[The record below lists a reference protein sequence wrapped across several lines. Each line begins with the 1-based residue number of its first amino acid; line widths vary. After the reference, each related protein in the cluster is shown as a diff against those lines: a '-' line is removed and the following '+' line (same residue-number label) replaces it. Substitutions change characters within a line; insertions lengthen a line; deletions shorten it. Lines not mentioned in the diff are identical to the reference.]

1 MSKNIEVSVVIPT
14 KNEEISIAQFISWV
28 FEGFKNAGTTGEII
42 LLDSSSDNTPY
53 IASEMGARV
62 IEVRESGLGN
72 AYRKGRGVAN
82 GRFLILGDADCTY
95 DFRDIAPFLN
105 KLNEGF
111 DLVVGNRF
119 TGTIEKGA
127 MPKLHQYFG
136 SPITSWI
143 FKRFLGLPT
152 GDIHCGIRALRA
164 DLYNQ
169 LPFLERG
176 WEYASEM
183 IVAARNMNAR
193 IAEIPVKFYRAPAG
207 RLSHY
212 KRGSWLAPFKS
223 GWGTLRVTATYSF
236 DRLLAMP
243 GILVSLFAISALV
256 LGTLFNK
263 AFQEFTKLGVFG
275 GAVILA
281 ISIMGILMAS
291 IGILTSFIYFEERT
305 VWKRVGTTKFAELA
319 LGFFVLMTVGL
330 CSAIV
335 RLSIAWFASEPNA
348 VFTSKNVVGIYEFY
362 SWVGFF
368 FASIGLLIVSTVGNH
383 INKLK
388 RALE

>member
-1 MSKNIEVSVVIPT
+1 MSDKIDVSVVIPT
-14 KNEEISIAQFISWV
+14 KNEEISIAQFISWA
-28 FEGFKNAGTTGEII
+28 FEGFKNADVTGEII
-42 LLDSSSDNTPY
+42 LLDSSSDNTPT
-53 IASEMGARV
+53 IASQLGARV
-62 IEVRESGLGN
+62 INVRESGLGN
-72 AYRKGRGVAN
+72 AYRKGRGMAE

-119 TGTIEKGA
+119 SGTIEKGA

-143 FKRFLGLPT
+143 FKRVLGLPT

-193 IAEIPVKFYRAPAG
+193 ISEIPVKFYRAPAG

-236 DRLLAMP
+236 DRLLAIP
-243 GILVSLFAISALV
+243 GIFVSLFALSALI
-256 LGTLFNK
+256 LGTLSNG
-263 AFQEFTKLGVFG
+263 AFQEITSLGVFG

-291 IGILTSFIYFEERT
+291 IGILTSFIYFGERS
-305 VWKRVGTTKFAELA
+305 VWKRIGTTKFAELA
-319 LGFFVLMTVGL
+319 LGFFALITIGL
-330 CSAIV
+330 CSAMF
-335 RLSIAWFASEPNA
+335 RLSIAWFTSELSA
-348 VFTSKNVVGIYEFY
+348 DFTSENGVGIYEFY
-362 SWVGFF
+362 SWVGVF
-368 FASIGLLIVSTVGNH
+368 FASAGLMIVSTVGNH
-383 INKLK
+383 LRKLNG
-388 RALE
+388 AFE